1 MRVKKLCMI
10 FLSAVLGV
18 MLTSCA
24 WLYQVTGVEC
34 FSSMDSVTESS
45 PAEIRISDNTVVNTE
60 ELSIFREGCY
70 SNGSYIMELIGID
83 NTQEGGYQ
91 LVVCTPQYG
100 IRMFTGFVQNE
111 EANTE
116 SFVVSDN
123 DDPNVTLTVDV
134 SRDGQTLL
142 VSYCEEGVENAYVSG
157 MYTYYE
163 QENHAQT
170 EASTA
175 SAFIAEGEYSCKG
188 YHMTVVYESDHIRVE
203 IVSPLGNT
211 LLGASQT
218 TQIPL
223 QTALFKGDWGSAM
236 LVAAGDGSGSVVVT
250 GRGDSDRALQYAG
263 TYTLS

>member
-1 MRVKKLCMI
+1 MRMKKLCVI
-10 FLSAVLGV
+10 FLPAVLSV

-34 FSSMDSVTESS
+34 YISAGGETESA
-45 PAEIRISDNTVVNTE
+45 PAVTKVSDETTADTEI
-60 ELSIFREGCY
+60 LSTLREGCY
-70 SNGSYIMELIGID
+70 SNGSYIMELIGVG
-83 NTQEGGYQ
+83 NSQEGGYQ

-100 IRMFTGFVQNE
+100 IRMFIGSVRNE

-116 SFVVSDN
+116 SFIVSDN
-123 DDPNVTLTVDV
+123 DDSDVTLAVDV
-134 SRDGQTLL
+134 SQDGQTLL
-142 VSYCEEGVENAYVSG
+142 VSYCEDGMENASISG
-157 MYTYYE
+157 TYTYYE
-163 QENHAQT
+163 QENYAQT
-170 EASTA
+170 EAPAA

-188 YHMTVVYESDHIRVE
+188 YHMTVVYESDHMRVE

-218 TQIPL
+218 TQTPL
-223 QTALFKGDWGSAM
+223 RSALFEGDWGTVM
-236 LVAAGDGSGSVVVT
+236 LVAAGDGSGNVVVT